1 MIFKDYDYANESCV
15 LDNGSSAVKIE
26 GENYIDKGPSRK
38 NSNRK
43 KAKKRKGLI
52 RFLIKN
58 NMVIIIGL
66 IFVLGF
72 TVISRDGKV
81 YEMQN
86 ELSKINKD
94 ISGVISENEALEV
107 KILKAISLEDIA
119 SIAKNRLSMIFP
131 TKEDI
136 INLEG

>member
-1 MIFKDYDYANESCV
+1 MIFKDYDYASENCV

-26 GENYIDKGPSRK
+26 RETYKEKTTVKKSNNKKSIKK
-38 NSNRK
+38 N
-43 KAKKRKGLI
+43 KGLI
-52 RFLIKN
+52 YFLLKN
-58 NMVIIIGL
+58 NMMIIIGL

-107 KILKAISLEDIA
+107 KILKSISLDDIA
-119 SIAKNRLSMIFP
+119 SVAKNRLNMVFP

-136 INLEG
+136 INLGS